1 MENAYKNYK
10 NLFEQM
16 KKRAKRLHF
25 SNLVIKYKNNIK
37 MTWSAIKEAKII
49 GKNSSRR

>member
-1 MENAYKNYK
+1 
-10 NLFEQM
+10 M
-16 KKRAKRLHF
+16 KKRAKRFHF
-25 SNLVIKYKNNIK
+25 SNLIIKYKNNIK